1 MSVAAPIAGGLLVA
15 LTLRE
20 VFHML
25 FHPSGQGGASMAV
38 FRALWR
44 ATARL
49 GTRGRTVAGPLGM
62 TAVIVLWV
70 GAMVLGFALVYWP
83 SMPEAFAYASAL
95 EPRSEGDLIDA
106 IYFSAVTQTTVGY
119 GSIAPE
125 QGIFRMLAPLQA
137 ALGFGL
143 FTMVVSWVLSVYPAL
158 QRQRAAASSLHALR
172 LAHERQAGAGE
183 VEPATLARQLEQV
196 SEMLSQAR
204 VDFLQYPSTFFFAAP
219 APTFSL
225 ARALPFAQ
233 GLAERP
239 GLDPAARPAAAQL
252 GASLDLLADTLA
264 EQHLDMAGAGTA
276 AVLEAYRG
284 HALLD
289 DGEGSS

>member
-25 FHPSGQGGASMAV
+25 FHPSGHGGATMTV
-38 FRALWR
+38 FRGLWR
-44 ATARL
+44 ATAPF
-49 GTRGRTVAGPLGM
+49 GHRGRTVAGPLGM
-62 TAVIVLWV
+62 AAVIVLWV
-70 GAMVLGFALVYWP
+70 GVMVLGFALVYWP
-83 SMPEAFAYASAL
+83 SLPEAFAYSSAL

-106 IYFSAVTQTTVGY
+106 VYFSAVTQTTVGY

-125 QGIFRMLAPLQA
+125 QGVFRMLAPLQA

-143 FTMVVSWVLSVYPAL
+143 FTMFVTWVLSVYPAL
-158 QRQRAAASSLHALR
+158 QRQRAAASAIHALR
-172 LAHERQAGAGE
+172 LAHDRDGGAAA

-196 SEMLSQAR
+196 SQMLSQAR

-219 APTFSL
+219 SPTFSL
-225 ARALPFAQ
+225 ARGLPFAR
-233 GLAERP
+233 GLSRLP
-239 GLDPAARPAAAQL
+239 DLDPAARPAAAQL

-264 EQHLDMAGAGTA
+264 EQHLGMAGAGTA
-276 AVLEAYRG
+276 AVLEAYRD

-289 DGEGSS
+289 DGEGSA